1 MFYWGDWTFILLI
14 PAMLVAFWAQIKV
27 QSTFKKYSAVPSS
40 RRNSAADVAAGL
52 LRSAGIGSVQI
63 ERIAGQLTDNYD
75 PGSRVLRLSEPVYG
89 SNSIAALGVAAHE
102 VGHAIQHNTGYA
114 ALSIRNSIVPV
125 VNFASSASFPL
136 ILLGFLLPALRS
148 LAYIGVLLFS
158 AVLVFQLIT
167 LPVEIN
173 ASRRAV
179 GLLSDGGY
187 ISTQEVPMVK
197 KVLGAA
203 ALTYVAA
210 TLVAFVTLLRYLL
223 ILGIFSDD

>member
-1 MFYWGDWTFILLI
+1 MLL
-14 PAMLVAFWAQIKV
+14 AFWAQIKV
-27 QSTFKKYSAVPSS
+27 QSTFKKYSAVPTS
-40 RRNSAADVAAGL
+40 RRNKGADVAASLL
-52 LRSAGIGSVQI
+52 LRAGIGSVPV
-63 ERIAGQLTDNYD
+63 EMIAGQLTDHYD

-89 SNSIAALGVAAHE
+89 SNSVAALGVAAHE

-114 ALSIRNSIVPV
+114 ALAFRNSIVPV
-125 VNFASSASFPL
+125 ANFASTASFPL
-136 ILLGFLLPALRS
+136 ILLGFFLPALRS
-148 LAYIGVLLFS
+148 LAYIGVFLFTAVLLFQ
-158 AVLVFQLIT
+158 LVT
-167 LPVEIN
+167 LPVEFN

-187 ISTQEVPMVK
+187 ITDQEVPMVK

-210 TLVAFVTLLRYLL
+210 TLVSFVTLLRYLL